1 MRVFLLGL
9 FLLQASLM
17 AQELKPVTFDAY
29 LKGFDY
35 QARKDMKI
43 KSDKML
49 RLVTQGRAQ
58 LVDIRFHEEYAAWHL
73 AGSINIPLNELP
85 ARLNELDKNKLIIT
99 ACPHND
105 RANMGRMFL
114 QLKGYDVKYLSDGLL
129 TAIEQLRGDN
139 AKVYI
144 ENLKRGK

>member
-1 MRVFLLGL
+1 MRVLLLGL
-9 FLLQASLM
+9 FLLQTSLI
-17 AQELKPVTFDAY
+17 AQELEPITFDAY

-49 RLVTQGRAQ
+49 RLVAQGRAQ
-58 LVDIRFHEEYAAWHL
+58 LVDIRFREEYEAWHL
-73 AGSINIPLNELP
+73 EGSINIPLNELP

>member
-1 MRVFLLGL
+1 MRALLLGL

-17 AQELKPVTFDAY
+17 AQALKPVTFDTY

-43 KSDKML
+43 KSKEML
-49 RLVTQGRAQ
+49 KLVAQGKAQ
-58 LVDIRFHEEYAAWHL
+58 LVDIRFREEYEAWHL

-85 ARLNELDKNKLIIT
+85 SRLNELDRSKLIIT

-114 QLKGYDVKYLSDGLL
+114 QLKGYNVKYLSDGLL
-129 TAIEQLRGDN
+129 TAIEQLRGDS
-139 AKVYI
+139 AKTYI
-144 ENLKRGK
+144 ENLNKGK

>member
-1 MRVFLLGL
+1 MRVLLLGL
-9 FLLQASLM
+9 FLLQTSLM
-17 AQELKPVTFDAY
+17 AGELKPVTFDAY
-29 LKGFDY
+29 LKDFDY

-43 KSDKML
+43 KSKEML
-49 RLVTQGRAQ
+49 KLVSQGKAQ
-58 LVDIRFHEEYAAWHL
+58 LIDIRFREEYAAWHL

-105 RANMGRMFL
+105 RANMGRMYL
-114 QLKGYDVKYLSDGLL
+114 QLKGYKVKYLSDGLL

-144 ENLKRGK
+144 ENLKGK

>member
-1 MRVFLLGL
+1 MRALLLGL

-17 AQELKPVTFDAY
+17 AQALKPVTFDTY
-29 LKGFDY
+29 LQGFDY

-43 KSDKML
+43 KSKEML
-49 RLVTQGRAQ
+49 KLVAQGKAQ
-58 LVDIRFHEEYAAWHL
+58 LVDIRFREEYEAWHL

-85 ARLNELDKNKLIIT
+85 SRLNELDRSKLIIT

-114 QLKGYDVKYLSDGLL
+114 QLKGYNVKYLSDGLL

-139 AKVYI
+139 AKTYI
-144 ENLKRGK
+144 ENLNKGK

>member
-49 RLVTQGRAQ
+49 RLVAQGRAQ
-58 LVDIRFHEEYAAWHL
+58 LVDIRFREEYAAWHL

-139 AKVYI
+139 AKEYI
-144 ENLKRGK
+144 ENKGK

>member
-1 MRVFLLGL
+1 MRVLLLGL

-17 AQELKPVTFDAY
+17 AQELKPVTFDNY

-49 RLVTQGRAQ
+49 RLVAQDRAQ
-58 LVDIRFHEEYAAWHL
+58 LVDIRFREEYEAWHL

-105 RANMGRMFL
+105 RANIGRIFL
-114 QLKGYDVKYLSDGLL
+114 QLKGYNVKYLSDGLL
-129 TAIEQLRGDN
+129 TATEQLRGDN

-144 ENLKRGK
+144 ENLNRGK